1 MKKKIA
7 IIGAGIGGLTL
18 ANLLQNNSNFE
29 FVVYE
34 KNETLNLNEGFGI
47 QLAVNS
53 ISVLNQIGFSS
64 LSKSEFFNPS
74 KLDFYSNKNKICDL
88 DLTQFNTNA
97 EKYTTLKRSS
107 LIKILKDK
115 LFSNLIRFNKT
126 IEGVEQNKNNIKI
139 NFTDGET
146 DEVDYLV
153 VSDGI
158 FSSTKSIIENKN
170 HKLNYYGALAVRT
183 IVNRK
188 EVKDFDKNNISLSM
202 SSSAHAV
209 LYAIN
214 EKEHNLVT
222 VIRSKIKNFEK
233 INNLDFI
240 KTILKNSILKN
251 NNTLTSLFEGDLACW
266 PIYTSEMPIISKF
279 KNVFYLGDAFYALAP
294 TMAQGASQSIEGAM
308 ELFEIFEKDINDK
321 QNLYFHTR
329 LNRVEKI
336 KKRSNFNY
344 FVFHL
349 SNKLFVKF
357 RNVLIKKLINN
368 EKFIKNYLGR
378 VFRK

>member
-1 MKKKIA
+1 M
-7 IIGAGIGGLTL
+7 
-18 ANLLQNNSNFE
+18 QNNSNFK
-29 FVVYE
+29 FVIYE
-34 KNETLNLNEGFGI
+34 KKETLNLDEGFGI

-53 ISVLNQIGFSS
+53 ISVLNQIGFNS
-64 LSKSEFFNPS
+64 LNKSKFFNPV
-74 KLDFYSNKNKICDL
+74 KLDFYSNKDKICDL
-88 DLTQFNTNA
+88 DLTQFNTDT
-97 EKYTTLKRSS
+97 EKYTTLKRSN
-107 LIKILKDK
+107 LIKFLKDK
-115 LFSNLIRFNKT
+115 LFSNLIRFNK
-126 IEGVEQNKNNIKI
+126 IIKSVEQNQNNIKI

-170 HKLNYYGALAVRT
+170 YKPDYYGAVAVRT

-188 EVKDFDKNNISLSM
+188 EFKNFDRNNISLLM
-202 SSSAHAV
+202 SAKAHAV

-222 VIRSKIKNFEK
+222 IIRSKIKNFEK

-240 KTILKNSILKN
+240 KTILENSILKN
-251 NNTLTSLFEGDLACW
+251 IHSLTLLFEEDLASW
-266 PIYTSEMPIISKF
+266 PIYISNKPTISRY
-279 KNVFYLGDAFYALAP
+279 KNVFYLGDAFHTLPP

-308 ELFEIFEKDINDK
+308 ELFKIFEKDINDK
-321 QNLYFHTR
+321 QNLYFNTR
-329 LNRVEKI
+329 LNRTEEI
-336 KKRSNFNY
+336 NKRSNFNY

-349 SNKLFVKF
+349 SNKFLVRF
-357 RNVLIKKLINN
+357 RNILIKRLINN
-368 EKFIKNYLGR
+368 KKFIKNYLGK